1 MRGVADGE
9 GRRAAGGRNAQRAG
23 LAGLVAEVHSGRQG
37 GSWRKEVRA
46 PGDLMSR
53 RLWEDRPLGVARFC
67 ANRF

>member
-1 MRGVADGE
+1 MRCVADGE
-9 GRRAAGGRNAQRAG
+9 GGGAAGGRDAQGASVAR
-23 LAGLVAEVHSGRQG
+23 LLAEVQSSRQG
-37 GSWRKEVRA
+37 GSGRKEVRA